1 MGTQNHILLI
11 DNYDSFTYNLVHY
24 IEAISDYSVDV
35 FRNNEISIEKVNDY
49 EIIILSPGP
58 GLPKDA
64 GILKQVIERYASSKK
79 ILGVCLGMQAI
90 GEIFG
95 GKLKNLDTV
104 YHGIATPIK
113 ILEKDG
119 LIFNNLPTELHVGR
133 YHSWVVDK
141 EDFPTD
147 LIITSIDGNGEPMSL
162 RHKKYCVFGVQFHPE
177 SILTEHG
184 KEILANFLAV

>member
-1 MGTQNHILLI
+1 MNRHNHILLL
-11 DNYDSFTYNLVHY
+11 DNFDSFTYNLVHY
-24 IEAISDYSVDV
+24 IESISDFTVDV

-119 LIFNNLPTELHVGR
+119 LIFNNLPKELYVGR

-147 LIITSIDGNGEPMSL
+147 LIITSIDENGEPMSL

-184 KEILANFLAV
+184 KEILANFLAI